1 MKYHHVGI
9 PTFEVREDETYLPEL
24 GMYVSGFE
32 SSEFGV
38 EWMRFTP
45 DSPVPQLV
53 QTVPHVAFEVD
64 DLEAALE
71 GREILIPPNE
81 PSAEFRVAFVVE
93 NGAPIEF
100 LQRADGTRAHDRGG
114 PEGA

>member
-1 MKYHHVGI
+1 MRYHHVGI
-9 PTFEVREDETYLPEL
+9 PTFEVRGGETYLPEL

-38 EWMRFTP
+38 EWMRFTL
-45 DSPVPQLV
+45 DSPIPKLV
-53 QTVPHVAFEVD
+53 QTVPH
-64 DLEAALE
+64 
-71 GREILIPPNE
+71 
-81 PSAEFRVAFVVE
+81 VAFVVE

-100 LQRADGTRAHDRGG
+100 LQRADGARAHDRGG